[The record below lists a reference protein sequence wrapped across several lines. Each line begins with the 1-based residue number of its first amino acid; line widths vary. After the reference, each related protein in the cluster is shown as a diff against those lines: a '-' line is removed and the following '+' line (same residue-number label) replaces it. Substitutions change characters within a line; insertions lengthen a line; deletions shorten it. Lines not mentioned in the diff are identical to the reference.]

1 MRQARIRI
9 VNKLVRETKR
19 LRTNRGSEKQ
29 LEKNKNKADK
39 FLREVF
45 ALKGIKDDEISKFG
59 IANLDRLQEILQNS
73 STDDKSRAMTKVVCY
88 KSLKAKIIEFK
99 EKFPDYKEYISQRKR
114 KHSAKRKTKDSVD
127 KFQEDNSK
135 YKAGQEQSVEMDAKY
150 DKRSGKMSPRK
161 QMEER
166 SEKQLEGNIKDFTK
180 MLEINDASNDRGSK
194 CTSNVVSNEA
204 AVKRFAELL
213 QETNAEGAT
222 DKCEANNKQE
232 LFNKP
237 VEIGKKIDDF
247 FLNSYKVV
255 SSFNVTTFS
264 PNGYTNVFDNRFN
277 TLRVRNERGKF
288 RREKVNRENSMNA
301 KIRKI
306 NNEDTFYDR
315 NTMAHWKQK
324 KIVTPAE
331 KTSTAYKNVKIGNS
345 LENENLHPSWIAR
358 RKQQE
363 IMKQGFQGKKIR
375 FDED

>member
-1 MRQARIRI
+1 MTLTAARTEVNNEIVSLRQYVRQARIRI

-73 STDDKSRAMTKVVCY
+73 STDDKSRAMTK
-88 KSLKAKIIEFK
+88 
-99 EKFPDYKEYISQRKR
+99 RKR